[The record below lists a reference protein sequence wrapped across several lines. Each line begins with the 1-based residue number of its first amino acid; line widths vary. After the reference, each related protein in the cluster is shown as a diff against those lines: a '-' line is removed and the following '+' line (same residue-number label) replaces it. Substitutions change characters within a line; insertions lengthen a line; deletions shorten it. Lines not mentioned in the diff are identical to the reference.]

1 MASQTSTFF
10 IRATKDV
17 GNTNTYHEKS
27 IDLGAYVNALDKSIL
42 KIKSVEVAYTD
53 NTGRSNIVTA
63 NTNGI
68 AQYQLCTQSQD
79 DIVLPSDRSVISSG
93 RINAVNPHAGAQA
106 GGIISHDLDVG
117 PHQWADGFLVGVD
130 TIFLGGSA
138 NTDFVGDVYVS
149 IILECEVVTM
159 TQSRA
164 MALALSQ
171 Q

>member
-1 MASQTSTFF
+1 MASQTATFF

-17 GNTNTYHEKS
+17 GNTNAYHEKS

-42 KIKSVEVAYTD
+42 KIKSVEVAYSD
-53 NTGRSNIVTA
+53 NTGASNTVAA
-63 NTNGI
+63 NSTGV
-68 AQYQLCTQSQD
+68 AQYQLTTQSQTAL
-79 DIVLPSDRSVISSG
+79 VLASDRSVISTG
-93 RINAVNPHAGAQA
+93 RISAVNTHPASSI
-106 GGIISHDLDVG
+106 GGINTHDLDVG
-117 PHQWADGFLVGVD
+117 PHGWSDGFLVGVD

-138 NTDFVGDVYVS
+138 STAFSGDVYIS